1 MGNRLT
7 KIYTRTGDNGTT
19 GLADGSRVAKSD
31 VRFDA
36 MGALDLLN
44 AQLGMVR
51 SLLADKPKFDDSLS
65 MIQHVLF
72 NLGGELAMPEYIGV
86 TADHVTALETQID
99 TWNAD
104 LPPLKDF
111 ILPAGS
117 VACCQVHI
125 ARATARDAER
135 VLVRLQTR
143 DGDVSAAGLQ
153 FINRLSDYLFVLA
166 RVVSRLDGGQEV
178 VWNTQVVTQ
187 PL

>member
-1 MGNRLT
+1 MGNRLS

-31 VRFDA
+31 GRFDA

-111 ILPAGS
+111 FCL
-117 VACCQVHI
+117 QV
-125 ARATARDAER
+125 RW
-135 VLVRLQTR
+135 
-143 DGDVSAAGLQ
+143 
-153 FINRLSDYLFVLA
+153 
-166 RVVSRLDGGQEV
+166 RVVKCISRAQRHVMLSVYWCACKRVMAMYLPQAYSLSIACRIICLSWRAWLAV
-178 VWNTQVVTQ
+178 
-187 PL
+187 